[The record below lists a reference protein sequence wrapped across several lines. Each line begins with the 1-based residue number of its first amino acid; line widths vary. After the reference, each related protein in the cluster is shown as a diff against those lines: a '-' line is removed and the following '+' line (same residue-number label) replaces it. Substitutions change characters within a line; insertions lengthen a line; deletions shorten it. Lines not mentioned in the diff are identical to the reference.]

1 MTLRFSFRPTRPRDP
16 CFTTLGFPVFAWVDR
31 HILIKKQSVCFS
43 HGEAS
48 GTSRKGFESLQL
60 QVPRTGPHQLT
71 GKFFSLLLFLLFLR
85 GAVWKV
91 YGDGTDLKN
100 SCPLL
105 YNKSDT
111 KISAGLLSHNSCR
124 DNKEVC
130 VRALVCLCT
139 SSLSPRTVGC
149 RLSNWVSQ
157 LILCDSVSSAPCF
170 LPLSCD
176 GSVGSG

>member
-1 MTLRFSFRPTRPRDP
+1 MLTSLLLAFPWRSKQGDGEELTLRFSFRPTRPRDP

-130 VRALVCLCT
+130 VRARASAGVLVYIQL
-139 SSLSPRTVGC
+139 
-149 RLSNWVSQ
+149 VSQ
-157 LILCDSVSSAPCF
+157 DCGMSAK
-170 LPLSCD
+170 
-176 GSVGSG
+176 